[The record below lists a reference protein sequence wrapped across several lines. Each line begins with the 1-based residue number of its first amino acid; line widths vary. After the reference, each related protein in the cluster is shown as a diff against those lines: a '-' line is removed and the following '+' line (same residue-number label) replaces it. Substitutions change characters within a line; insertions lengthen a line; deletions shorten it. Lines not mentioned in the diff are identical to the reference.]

1 MHSTKQSNKSFG
13 LDQSRPN
20 LHHSILHN
28 ERFIL
33 KVSLSLQ
40 QSFES
45 ADLLLKRAYLKK
57 VIETTLRYIDV
68 NQDCEIGIA
77 CVDHDESHHL
87 NLEYR
92 QKDKSTNVLSFPSD
106 IPEEV
111 LAMLDALPIGDL
123 VICIPVV
130 LTEAQEQSKTPL
142 EHFTHMLV
150 HGVLHLM
157 GYDHETSEA
166 DAEQMEALEIEILAK
181 LGLNNPYL

>member
-1 MHSTKQSNKSFG
+1 MK
-13 LDQSRPN
+13 L
-20 LHHSILHN
+20 
-28 ERFIL
+28 
-33 KVSLSLQ
+33 SLSLQ
-40 QSFES
+40 QDFQAPE
-45 ADLLLKRAYLKK
+45 LVLKRAYIKK
-57 VIETTLRYIDV
+57 VIETALRYIDV

-77 CVDHDESHHL
+77 CVDHDKSHKL

-92 QKDKSTNVLSFPSD
+92 QKDKPTNVLSFPSD

-111 LAMLDALPIGDL
+111 LPMLDAWPMGDL

-130 LTEAQEQSKTPL
+130 LQEAIDQSKTPI

-166 DAEQMEALEIEILAK
+166 DAEEMEALEIKILAK
-181 LGLNNPYL
+181 LGFDNPYTEQD